1 MRVAENVIFGAL
13 LRGGS
18 IRTFYRMSAGLAAK
32 STTRI
37 PDGYVLELPGEPE
50 DVLLSHT
57 DFVGLE
63 KRLMQTETWEQ
74 VVGGTCFG
82 GATWK
87 LRPETAE

>member
-1 MRVAENVIFGAL
+1 MRVAENIILGAL

-18 IRTFYRMSAGLAAK
+18 IKTFYRMSAGLAAK

-37 PDGYVLELPGEPE
+37 PDGYVLELPGESE

-57 DFVGLE
+57 DFLGLE
-63 KRLMQTETWEQ
+63 RLLVKMETWEQ
-74 VVGGTCFG
+74 MVGGTCFG
-82 GATWK
+82 GATWQ